1 MASTINADNGVV
13 SGITGIRTTADNT
26 GNLSLQANG
35 VTLLTVA
42 TNNTIVLGNTLK
54 FADGTT
60 ANTAASGGGGG
71 LSWGGIQTAN
81 FTANIST
88 IYVVST
94 VAGPKTVT
102 LPASPGAGNTVQFT
116 DYARTWGSN
125 AVTLLPNGS
134 NIVNSTANIS
144 LNTNGSSVALIYTD
158 ASQGW
163 ITYDGFTN
171 PPAGAP
177 YTINYLVV
185 AGGGGGA
192 PGYGGGGGAGG
203 LLNATYLVLIG
214 TAYTITVGAGGS
226 GGVSTSPAPSGVNS
240 SISSIAN
247 AIGGGGGSLGVNGA
261 SGGSGGGA
269 GYYLGNSGGAG
280 TSGQGSS
287 GGNSST
293 ATPNYGAGGGG
304 GAGAVGGNGTGT
316 TGGNG
321 GIGTSI
327 SIGGNAN
334 YYAGGGGGGIYTG
347 GTAGSGGTGGGGAGS
362 AAGNGSAGTANTG
375 GGGGGG
381 FYGATQFSGGNGGSG
396 IVVIWYTGSQ
406 KGTGGTVTSS
416 GGNTIHT
423 FTSSGTY
430 TA

>member
-1 MASTINADNGVV
+1 MTVIIDGSVGINAIGTTSGVIATNV
-13 SGITGIRTTADNT
+13 TSSSN
-26 GNLSLQANG
+26 
-35 VTLLTVA
+35 VTLSPAIGSKVILTA
-42 TNNTIVLGNTLK
+42 PLQY
-54 FADGTT
+54 ADGTT

-71 LSWGGIQTAN
+71 LTWGGIQTAN
-81 FTANIST
+81 FTANAST

-163 ITYDGFTN
+163 ITYNGFTN

-185 AGGGGGA
+185 AGGGGGGA
-192 PGYGGGGGAGG
+192 GYGGGGGAGG
-203 LLNATYLVLIG
+203 LLNATYSVLIG
-214 TAYTITVGAGGS
+214 TAYTVTIGAGGS
-226 GGVSTSPAPSGVNS
+226 GGSGGAPASGVNS

-247 AIGGGGGSLGVNGA
+247 AIGGGAAGNGSANGIA
-261 SGGSGGGA
+261 GGSGGG
-269 GYYLGNSGGAG
+269 GGGYLGYSGGAG

-287 GGNSST
+287 GGASST
-293 ATPNYGAGGGG
+293 SAPNYGCGGGG
-304 GAGAVGGNGTGT
+304 GAGGTGAGGTGT
-316 TGGNG
+316 NGGNG

-327 SIGGNAN
+327 SIGGTAN
-334 YYAGGGGGGIYTG
+334 YYAGGGGGGVYST
-347 GTAGSGGTGGGGAGS
+347 GGTGGAGGSGGGGGGS
-362 AAGNGSAGTANTG
+362 ASGIGGTGTVNTG

-381 FYGATQFSGGNGGSG
+381 YYGTGSSAGGNGGSG

-406 KGTGGTVTSS
+406 KGTGGTVTSA
-416 GGNTIHT
+416 GGTTIHT
-423 FTSSGTY
+423 FTVSGTY